1 MIMACLPVSTV
12 LLGGGVFIHKLL
24 KQQIFKWW
32 TAKEDSTKHSHLYYM
47 LLLVVEKK
55 SLLLSVGTKLNIG
68 CVARVLMFQQFLGF
82 IFFK

>member
-12 LLGGGVFIHKLL
+12 LLGGDVFIHKLL

-55 SLLLSVGTKLNIG
+55 KSVIECRYEAKHWLCGSCANVSAVSWLY
-68 CVARVLMFQQFLGF
+68 FL
-82 IFFK
+82 